1 MDFTYQLGS
10 TTLSRVEKEKDLGVT
25 MTGNLSWDSHIYEI
39 TAKANKLLGLLKRT
53 CPFLTDV
60 SVRRTLYLSLVKSN
74 LCYACEVWSPY
85 IFSQK
90 TKIER
95 VQRRATRWI
104 LKAGKGDSSYNE
116 RLVDLN
122 LLPLCYDREI
132 KDLMLFYKALYGI
145 SDLNVHNYVSF
156 VTHNHSRLCRNPN
169 LLLKTPLCKTTTYQ
183 NSYFNRFVKLWNSVC
198 KVAPPNTFSSV
209 KTFKY
214 YLFNNYSMLV
224 STVFDVNLLCTWSMS
239 RTCPCHRS

>member
-1 MDFTYQLGS
+1 MLFVSFINDLPDIIP
-10 TTLSRVEKEKDLGVT
+10 EKSETALYADDTKT
-25 MTGNLSWDSHIYEI
+25 FRKI
-39 TAKANKLLGLLKRT
+39 TCEDDARL
-53 CPFLTDV
+53 
-60 SVRRTLYLSLVKSN
+60 KSN
-74 LCYACEVWSPY
+74 LCCACEVWSPY
-85 IFSQK
+85 ICSQK

-104 LKAGKGDSSYNE
+104 LKARKGDSSYNE

-145 SDLNVHNYVSF
+145 SDLNVHDYVSF

-183 NSYFNRFVKLWNSVC
+183 NSYFNRLVKLWNSVC

-209 KTFKY
+209 KSFKY
-214 YLFNNYSMLV
+214 KTSETPKIDNIFTYLR
-224 STVFDVNLLCTWSMS
+224 FDYISVIIRIN
-239 RTCPCHRS
+239 

>member
-1 MDFTYQLGS
+1 M
-10 TTLSRVEKEKDLGVT
+10 VEECYK
-25 MTGNLSWDSHIYEI
+25 
-39 TAKANKLLGLLKRT
+39 
-53 CPFLTDV
+53 
-60 SVRRTLYLSLVKSN
+60 SVRILN
-74 LCYACEVWSPY
+74 N
-85 IFSQK
+85 IFSQQTFYK
-90 TKIER
+90 LR
-95 VQRRATRWI
+95 
-104 LKAGKGDSSYNE
+104 SSYNE

-145 SDLNVHNYVSF
+145 SDLNVHDYVSF

-183 NSYFNRFVKLWNSVC
+183 NSYFNRLVKLWNSVC

-214 YLFNNYSMLV
+214 YLFNHYSMLV

-239 RTCPCHRS
+239 RTCPCHRSL